1 MQLIVFLP
9 LDVWEKHKIELK
21 SICLSGRPSCSFSG
35 KDIPCLWPCFVTDD
49 SHLLSHSVLIFAAPP
64 PQPPFHFAFLCSP
77 SNKKETSLFQKSFSF
92 DSFWALVLHLS
103 IKPTKDQQRSV
114 QKDSPSFYHFLQG
127 CTFFVYS
134 VFFLLSSFILPSCP
148 FCIFPLS

>member
-21 SICLSGRPSCSFSG
+21 SMCLSGRPSCSFSG
-35 KDIPCLWPCFVTDD
+35 KDVPCLWPCFVIAD
-49 SHLLSHSVLIFAAPP
+49 SHLLSFCPHICCSSSST
-64 PQPPFHFAFLCSP
+64 PFSFCLCSP
-77 SNKKETSLFQKSFSF
+77 SNKKETSLFQKSFF